1 MSSTTSGAAPPPVPE
16 PHDMIVVGLG
26 PAGTALAHRAQAR
39 GWRVLGVDPGEN
51 WPNTYG
57 IFRDEVPGWLEPP
70 PAQSTSE
77 PVVIGPLGRHR
88 PGRGYLV
95 LDNDEL
101 RTRLSTFPVVRAYAT
116 EVRATSVTIGAR
128 RCHAP
133 VVVDARGVHRR
144 GQPPVQQAYGIVVA
158 TPLTRDTAVWMDLR
172 QHGGCGPHPTFL
184 YQVPVRDGILYE
196 ETILVADRAVP
207 WQDLESSLRRRLGEL
222 APPRSDIIREE
233 RVLIPMG
240 VSRSVPDSRAGA
252 VAFGARAGLI
262 SPISGYSLATSL
274 QLVEPMLD
282 ALAPLLKGGRRGTL
296 PWHRPGMRLDR
307 MLKDLGQK
315 VLLDLDA
322 DEFPLF
328 MDALFSLSP
337 ETHRGFLTTGTPL
350 ATARGMMAVFRAS
363 DPPMRLR
370 ILRALLG
377 G

>member
-1 MSSTTSGAAPPPVPE
+1 
-16 PHDMIVVGLG
+16 MIVVGLG
-26 PAGTALAHRAQAR
+26 PAGTALAHQAQVR
-39 GWRVLGVDPGEN
+39 GWRVLGVDPGES

-57 IFRDEVPGWLEPP
+57 IFRDEVPGWLEPLP
-70 PAQSTSE
+70 TQSTSE
-77 PVVIGPLGRHR
+77 PAVIGCLGRHR

-101 RTRLSTFPVVRAYAT
+101 RTRLSTFPVIRACAE

-128 RCHAP
+128 SYHAP
-133 VVVDARGVHRR
+133 VVVDARGVPRS
-144 GQPPVQQAYGIVVA
+144 GPQPVQQAYGIVVA
-158 TPLTRDTAVWMDLR
+158 APLTRDTAVWMDLR

-184 YQVPVRDGILYE
+184 YQIPVHDGILYE

-207 WQDLESSLRRRLGEL
+207 WQDLENSLSRRLGAL
-222 APPRSDIIREE
+222 APPRSEILREE
-233 RVLIPMG
+233 RVLIPVG
-240 VSRSVPDSRAGA
+240 APRPVLDSRGGA

-262 SPISGYSLATSL
+262 SPISGYSVATSL
-274 QLVEPMLD
+274 QLVEPLLD

-296 PWHRPGMRLDR
+296 PWHHPTVRLDR

-315 VLLDLDA
+315 VLLDLDT

-337 ETHRGFLTTGTPL
+337 EAQRGFLATGSPL
-350 ATARGMMAVFRAS
+350 ATASGMMAVFRAS

-370 ILRALLG
+370 ILGAILG
-377 G
+377 RRTRRIGAPHRQDSG